1 MEEGEQ
7 KLLKFFSKFRKLD
20 YKKHE
25 VIIRADEIPQGVYYL
40 KKGYVRL
47 YSISEAGQELTLII
61 FKPNDVF
68 PIRWAITDAS
78 PYYFDTLTPIEVMR
92 APREQFLEFL
102 QQDPEVLYKVLSNIL
117 IRLGGLLE
125 RMEYLIFGDAH
136 QKVASILV
144 ICAERFGITSI
155 RGIIIFKYRFRWRFD
170 RGCLYIFR
178 EVIYRTKRCCIRE
191 KIRGIIIRVPLTHKD
206 IANLI
211 GLTRETT
218 SIEIKKLEKLRVLKK
233 ESGRFLIKNVTK
245 LKQEANWY
253 KFG

>member
-155 RGIIIFKYRFRWRFD
+155 RGIII
-170 RGCLYIFR
+170 
-178 EVIYRTKRCCIRE
+178 
-191 KIRGIIIRVPLTHKD
+191 RVPLTHKD